1 MTPGRKNVPAFRS
14 VFVKNGEIALT
25 SRKKFYDLGC
35 KAFFLGRTPEH
46 EDEEEVVAK
55 GHVSIMT
62 IHQSKGLEFDVV
74 FVRGIRIRNK
84 PATAAKMH
92 TYFAQ
97 LRTRPVAVNL
107 GETERRD
114 TDEFRAFYVAFS
126 RAKQVLV
133 LHDPVKW
140 KGVPQ
145 TRGYIG
151 QSRSDTHGYVQKNST
166 DTGVI

>member
-1 MTPGRKNVPAFRS
+1 M
-14 VFVKNGEIALT
+14 FVKNGEIALT

-84 PATAAKMH
+84 PSTAAKMH

-97 LRTRPVAVNL
+97 LRTRPVAEL
-107 GETERRD
+107 GEANED
-114 TDEFRAFYVAFS
+114 IDEFRAFM
-126 RAKQVLV
+126 
-133 LHDPVKW
+133 LHFES
-140 KGVPQ
+140 Q
-145 TRGYIG
+145 TSI
-151 QSRSDTHGYVQKNST
+151 SPS
-166 DTGVI
+166 

>member
-1 MTPGRKNVPAFRS
+1 MEGGGPG
-14 VFVKNGEIALT
+14 E
-25 SRKKFYDLGC
+25 
-35 KAFFLGRTPEH
+35 

-97 LRTRPVAVNL
+97 LRTRPVAVNI
-107 GETERRD
+107 GETEMRD
-114 TDEFRAFYVAFS
+114 IDEFRAFYVAFS
-126 RAKQVLV
+126 SLSHNRQYAATTL
-133 LHDPVKW
+133 LIP
-140 KGVPQ
+140 
-145 TRGYIG
+145 
-151 QSRSDTHGYVQKNST
+151 N
-166 DTGVI
+166 